1 MTSTAIAMAG
11 LPACHHLLTHNILM
25 SKRIAPPP
33 SNTREI
39 RQHIDLHIV
48 TMPNIIMPSHTTE
61 LQQQILHDVHQLKV
75 ERDTWQALALEY
87 KEAFKGQTKRLHEL
101 QDVCIAT
108 QAELENE
115 RAERHRLQTLS
126 MSTHDYHPSA
136 IDGAEDVPS
145 AFGTAVVFSRSMI
158 RNKGGSS
165 DEHLNPIF
173 QRVQLCVDRSNYGMA
188 LAELERL
195 LQGPLSPKARAE
207 GLLMK
212 SRILKAAGPDE
223 LLDALAACSEAQEL
237 CNRLSDLESFL
248 PKIQYQQGI
257 LYYQL
262 RMLQQARDAF
272 SAVSDDTTLS
282 ATANEYR
289 SSCED
294 EIRIQ
299 RAANRRSG
307 FDENRGFEQGLLMK
321 LDEKLDV
328 SGIYTITI
336 SQNTH

>member
-1 MTSTAIAMAG
+1 MVSPTASSLRTERPDQQA
-11 LPACHHLLTHNILM
+11 N
-25 SKRIAPPP
+25 
-33 SNTREI
+33 NRESQ
-39 RQHIDLHIV
+39 QHIDLHIA
-48 TMPNIIMPSHTTE
+48 TMPNIVMPSHTTE
-61 LQQQILHDVHQLKV
+61 LQHQILYNVHQLKS
-75 ERDTWQALALEY
+75 ERDTWQTIALKY
-87 KEAFKGQTKRLHEL
+87 KEEFKTQTRRLQEL
-101 QDVCIAT
+101 QDICIAT
-108 QAELENE
+108 QTELENE

-126 MSTHDYHPSA
+126 MSTYGHPPSA
-136 IDGAEDVPS
+136 IDGAEDVPP

-158 RNKGGSS
+158 HNKRRSS

-173 QRVQLCVDRSNYGMA
+173 QRVQSCVDKSNYGTA

-195 LQGPLSPKARAE
+195 LQGPLSPRARAE

-248 PKIQYQQGI
+248 PKIQYQRGI

-272 SAVSDDTTLS
+272 SAVSDDNTLS
-282 ATANEYR
+282 ATADEYR
-289 SSCED
+289 SSCEE

-299 RAANRRSG
+299 RTVNRRSG

-328 SGIYTITI
+328 SCIYTITI
-336 SQNTH
+336 SQHTH